1 MRVEQQNASLIDTLK
16 QNIGPEEKEGRV
28 TFSEQYFANSGVNN
42 TAGTSESGK
51 SVNVKDA
58 TYAKPTGEE
67 KQDVAEEIEKSSAMD
82 ATERK
87 NQMAV
92 LANTTSP
99 EDYAKMEEDG
109 FSLDDTNTH
118 TIVTETDKIKAQLAK
133 AGVDISF
140 FGDDLT
146 MEQLEAIT
154 GSVELATQIVS
165 DLRKWDLPV
174 TEDNVRDTF
183 TAMNLAG
190 TLKAPSD
197 GAIKYMLDNELEPTI
212 ENLYR
217 AEFSGSAMYQ
227 GNTGE
232 SVDISDFSDQV
243 ENVIRQA
250 GYPVC
255 DQTKADCQWMIE
267 NDIPLTE
274 DNFKYVEA
282 LKGVELPID
291 NEQVMEQIAVAVS
304 EGERPENALLIT
316 DYSMAAQAQHAFD
329 VVNEAGDEELTYLIE
344 RDMDLTV
351 QNLEYALAARAQEA
365 ESDDAAADA
374 GTASGAVEAA
384 ATAGAATS
392 AAAGTAT
399 GAAGTAGKA
408 ATAGA
413 DTIEASD
420 ADLTAADGTENTYT
434 EHGLSLLTARRQ
446 LEETRLLMTVQAN
459 YSLLRQGISIDTEP
473 LEKLVEDLK
482 NQENS
487 YYRGLLR
494 AQGADSSE
502 ENIAVF
508 RETTEKISGL
518 KTVPAYVLGMREV
531 QSTIDE
537 TYKAGNAL
545 RERFEQANERYETL
559 MTAPRA
565 DLGDSIQKAFQNV
578 DDILSDLGLETTAE
592 NSRAVRILGYNQLDI
607 NAESIA
613 MMKQTDEEV
622 QRVFRN
628 LTPATV
634 TEMIKQGINPLDMD
648 FTTLNQVAEQIG
660 SENESAQDNRK
671 FSEFLWKLEQNNAI
685 TEEERSTYI
694 GTYRLIHQVEQ
705 TDGAAIGA
713 LVNQGADITMRNLM
727 MAVRSANRSGNME
740 YTVDNSFGENE
751 GGGYQGT
758 SITDQIEASYQNNCL
773 KDVAEDMTPEKL
785 RLVMSQEAD
794 WENMTPEQ
802 FRAALAQVEA
812 DETGLDYTYAK
823 EQLAQLEQS
832 ADVAGDIYEVL
843 EKYDIPNTM
852 ANVLA
857 MDELAKNRNGMF
869 RQIFGKKAE
878 NVSGTAD
885 DLSEAKEQLL
895 DDFCDAASSPE
906 ALGEVQE
913 RLGELAEDVMKGM
926 INADGVTS
934 LDVREMRMLSAQLK
948 VTSIMAKE
956 EQYSVPVMVSD
967 GVVNVSLKIVRGVDK
982 KGVVDITME
991 SELRG
996 KIAATFQAKENG
1008 VSGFIATDNEET
1020 KALLEGQ
1027 TGELTEQIGEEN
1039 TDMHCAY
1046 LADLDFAHFGTGL
1059 FGANAQS
1066 EETAGGTEEYQ
1077 VQTVRLY
1084 RIAEKFIRQMR
1095 DVL

>member
-42 TAGTSESGK
+42 IAGTSESGK

-99 EDYAKMEEDG
+99 EDYAKMQEDG
-109 FSLDDTNTH
+109 FTLDDTNTH

-154 GSVELATQIVS
+154 GSEELATQIVS
-165 DLRKWDLPV
+165 DLHKWDLPA

-232 SVDISDFSDQV
+232 SVDISDFSEQV

-255 DQTKADCQWMIE
+255 DQTKADCQWIIE

-274 DNFKYVEA
+274 ENFKYMEA

-291 NEQVMEQIAVAVS
+291 NEQVMERIAVAVS

-316 DYSMAAQAQHAFD
+316 DYSMAAQAQRAFD

-365 ESDDAAADA
+365 DA
-374 GTASGAVEAA
+374 T
-384 ATAGAATS
+384 
-392 AAAGTAT
+392 
-399 GAAGTAGKA
+399 
-408 ATAGA
+408 
-413 DTIEASD
+413 EASD
-420 ADLTAADGTENTYT
+420 VNLTAADGAENTYT

-459 YSLLRQGISIDTEP
+459 YSLLRQGVSIDTEP

-487 YYRGLLR
+487 YYRALLG

-613 MMKQTDEEV
+613 MMKQADEEV

-727 MAVRSANRSGNME
+727 MAVRSAKRSGNME

-794 WENMTPEQ
+794 WKNMTPEQ

-812 DETGLDYTYAK
+812 DETELDHTYAK

-852 ANVLA
+852 ANVFA

-869 RQIFGKKAE
+869 RRIFGKKAE
-878 NVSGTAD
+878 NVNGTAD
-885 DLSEAKEQLL
+885 DLSEAKKQLL

-1008 VSGFIATDNEET
+1008 VSGFVATDNEET

-1039 TDMHCAY
+1039 MDMHCAY

-1066 EETAGGTEEYQ
+1066 EETAGNTEEYQ

>member
-42 TAGTSESGK
+42 TAGTSETGK

-67 KQDVAEEIEKSSAMD
+67 KQGVAEEIEKSSAMD

-154 GSVELATQIVS
+154 GSAELATQIVS

-197 GAIKYMLDNELEPTI
+197 GAIKYMLDNGLEPTI

-243 ENVIRQA
+243 ENVIRKA

-274 DNFKYVEA
+274 ENFKYMEA
-282 LKGVELPID
+282 LKGVELPMD

-316 DYSMAAQAQHAFD
+316 DYSMAAQAQRAFD

-365 ESDDAAADA
+365 ESGDAAADA
-374 GTASGAVEAA
+374 EAS
-384 ATAGAATS
+384 
-392 AAAGTAT
+392 GTAT
-399 GAAGTAGKA
+399 GAAGTAATGA
-408 ATAGA
+408 AGS
-413 DTIEASD
+413 DTTEASD
-420 ADLTAADGTENTYT
+420 ADLTAADGTDNVYT
-434 EHGLSLLTARRQ
+434 ERGLSLLTARRQ

-487 YYRGLLR
+487 YYRALLG

-578 DDILSDLGLETTAE
+578 DDILEDLGLEATAE

-613 MMKQTDEEV
+613 MMKQADEEV

-648 FTTLNQVAEQIG
+648 FTTLNQMAEQIG

-685 TEEERSTYI
+685 TEEERSAYI

-878 NVSGTAD
+878 NVNGTAD

-1008 VSGFIATDNEET
+1008 ISGFIATDNEET

-1039 TDMHCAY
+1039 ADMHCAY

-1066 EETAGGTEEYQ
+1066 EENSEDTEGYQ